1 VEATGRTFSQIH
13 QQHKPGALGWGAGE
27 HLRGD
32 LAGTRL
38 YTHSAFSISGSS
50 DAAAKARQDKWAAGA
65 AYVKQA
71 IDREFGPGM
80 GELAF
85 AKVSRD
91 TRHDISAELRRGD
104 LDRLRTAVSDLR
116 NPMKALLAL
125 PGIRGIQ
132 GADGP
137 RVQKA
142 VVTTMV
148 DLIERRFAEER
159 AKGAAG
165 KSPKATLDAIRKEIN
180 DDPSGNRTLKS
191 KALSIVDKAEAQL
204 RCGADLGR
212 HLAFATLPPTSAWR
226 MLMDGHLQDAR
237 GEYGFENEQGYMA
250 GMLNGFSRMLESVRS
265 REPLDA
271 RLFETLHDTCVDK
284 VYSKP
289 LSDPDLER
297 MPRDGRLK
305 KGFRTDDGSNV
316 GVGYP
321 FKPVALEGEPPR
333 RVGTTTPE
341 GRAELAAKVARDD
354 WYRIDVGELG
364 APDKL
369 WCVTRSREQCRAR
382 VDTILTAY
390 RTEIA
395 AARTEDEKL
404 RAIARCCQDLDQ
416 SHVFEDGNIRTVS
429 FLVMN
434 KLLLEAGLSPA
445 ILDEPNVF
453 DGFSVTQ
460 LVDEIRH
467 GQAAFRAACQ

>member
-13 QQHKPGALGWGAGE
+13 QQHKPGALGWGGSE

-32 LAGTRL
+32 LAGTRV
-38 YTHSAFSISGSS
+38 YTHSAFSISGSG

-91 TRHDISAELRRGD
+91 TGHNIGAELRRSD
-104 LDRLRTAVSDLR
+104 LNLLRTAITNLH
-116 NPMKALLAL
+116 PMRALLAL

-204 RCGADLGR
+204 RCSADLGC

-237 GEYGFENEQGYMA
+237 GEYGFENDQGYMA

-271 RLFETLHDTCVDK
+271 RLFETLHDTWVDK

-289 LSDPDLER
+289 LSDPDLEG
-297 MPRDGRLK
+297 MPRDGCLK
-305 KGFRTDDGSNV
+305 KGFRTDDSSNV

-321 FKPVALEGEPPR
+321 FKPVALEGESPR

-354 WYRIDVGELG
+354 WFRIDVGELVQSHG
-364 APDKL
+364 SSCA
-369 WCVTRSREQCRAR
+369 RA
-382 VDTILTAY
+382 
-390 RTEIA
+390 
-395 AARTEDEKL
+395 L
-404 RAIARCCQDLDQ
+404 RASSGRDAPTDLR
-416 SHVFEDGNIRTVS
+416 S
-429 FLVMN
+429 
-434 KLLLEAGLSPA
+434 
-445 ILDEPNVF
+445 
-453 DGFSVTQ
+453 
-460 LVDEIRH
+460 
-467 GQAAFRAACQ
+467 